1 MDAIQNLMTR
11 RSVKKFKPDMV
22 PADILDKI
30 IKAGTNAPSGMNR
43 QSSIILAVT
52 NKQMRDK
59 LSKMNAAVMGSNN
72 DPFYG
77 APVVLVV
84 LADKSIG
91 TYKYDGSL
99 VMGNLLNA
107 AHALGVSSCWIHRA
121 KEVFDS
127 AEGKQILYSLGIVGD
142 YEGIGN
148 CILGYADCDIPAAK
162 ERKKN
167 YVYFIK

>member
-59 LSKMNAAVMGSNN
+59 LSKMNAAVMGH
-72 DPFYG
+72 Y
-77 APVVLVV
+77 
-84 LADKSIG
+84 
-91 TYKYDGSL
+91 
-99 VMGNLLNA
+99 
-107 AHALGVSSCWIHRA
+107 
-121 KEVFDS
+121 
-127 AEGKQILYSLGIVGD
+127 
-142 YEGIGN
+142 
-148 CILGYADCDIPAAK
+148 
-162 ERKKN
+162 
-167 YVYFIK
+167 